1 MLYETP
7 PPATV
12 FYRAADRR
20 LRWPQILT
28 GLGAFLGNK
37 KTGRYHGSRQRT
49 VYAASDP
56 LVAITEAAFYE
67 ALGVQYRIGT
77 TSLPHAHRLPPLT
90 AVSFRLWAFRLD
102 PPPTVIDLEDPGAHP
117 IFNHPPYVLR
127 NPTSNDYR
135 PTQDLM
141 DAVFNLPANA
151 AGQKAWGVKAPS
163 ARTPRAPAVAPP
175 GSWFYPFQYAFIVQ
189 HNQQRLAATRLDSW
203 DLEVEFMEQDTHASV
218 TVHTRAV
225 DWQLP
230 RFNLVPRAGAGT
242 IPAFAARPGAIDYS
256 PNVWHSIQINYA

>member
-20 LRWPQILT
+20 LRWSQILT

-67 ALGVQYRIGT
+67 ALGVQWRIGT
-77 TSLPHAHRLPPLT
+77 AMLAQAHQLPPLR
-90 AVSFRLWAFRLD
+90 AASFRLWAFRLD
-102 PPPTVIDLEDPGAHP
+102 PPPTVLDLEDPGAHP
-117 IFNHPPYVLR
+117 IFNHPPFVLR
-127 NPTSNDYR
+127 NPTTDDYR
-135 PTQDLM
+135 PTQNLM

-163 ARTPRAPAVAPP
+163 ARTPRVALVAP
-175 GSWFYPFQYAFIVQ
+175 GQWFHPFHYAFIVQ
-189 HNQQRLAATRLDSW
+189 PHQQRLPATRLDSW
-203 DLEVEFMEQDTHASV
+203 DVELEFFDQDTQAPV
-218 TVHTRAV
+218 TAQTVVV
-225 DWQLP
+225 DWQRP
-230 RFNLVPRAGAGT
+230 RFRLVPRAGAGA
-242 IPAFAARPGAIDYS
+242 IPAFAGRPGAVDYT
-256 PNVWHSIQINYA
+256 PNVQHTIQIEYA